1 MNSENVT
8 GVSCDHGAAENISV
22 WIGLSN
28 INNTWVWDDGTE
40 LMSSPWKRAPP
51 LDRCMSARLTMDAIL
66 EPKLCGIKLPFF
78 CQYKTGSCYFR
89 IYNQASI
96 VGHNK
101 FSLTRTSLE
110 RCKDVCGHVTEFECW
125 SFEYNTVN
133 QFCQLNDVN
142 RWTASESF
150 VYFDKS
156 WDYYHKTCY
165 TSTILSEESD
175 QTTYMVYHSTTMTMP
190 MNTPTDGHEVDLS
203 LLEPRQYV
211 LYNISLSW
219 SEAGKYCKEN
229 GGHLANLDGPSNIP
243 ETGYQSMVNVNEL
256 FWIGLRRTENIGW
269 HWYNNT
275 DLEWSN
281 FKYKPNEFDFIKVC
295 GAVSLSSGWWYN
307 EVCDEKKRFL
317 CQYPKES
324 CEFIRTANA
333 SIMAYNEE
341 LYDDVSANY
350 CQNKCISAKFCLSY
364 EYNTNSRV
372 CQISQEN
379 RWTVEQYYHTNS
391 VNWNYF
397 HRRCS
402 FGYNTV
408 KEITTLM
415 STTESITTTFI
426 GSTKMSEILTTDDTM
441 TTLDPIAENERMF
454 QELKQEM
461 KTMSDKIKKKQLKK
475 SKTSAEDNRP
485 SAKGVGIVA
494 AVILISIFGSV
505 VLMDVSTIGVQC
517 KEISKREARKIRRY
531 RRRNDSSFYSHNNN
545 NRNHLGIKDISCD
558 PSAKISI
565 NTEAAS
571 SKSIDISVISDKL
584 DKQDEYGKLVS
595 LHCTKEVNDDK
606 LAVTNKSNE
615 RHVCNL
621 ELIEV
626 LLDSQTITNETL
638 SSNYVRTDS
647 CSSDGKT
654 QMTVQH
660 KETLSS
666 GDVDV
671 QIETEANVAQSSKS
685 SVMLNID
692 KPIMKPN
699 AELEMAICE
708 SNVLST
714 QAKIVYEECS
724 KSNEIENGIVD
735 PIEHKNKVITYL

>member
-1 MNSENVT
+1 
-8 GVSCDHGAAENISV
+8 
-22 WIGLSN
+22 
-28 INNTWVWDDGTE
+28 
-40 LMSSPWKRAPP
+40 
-51 LDRCMSARLTMDAIL
+51 
-66 EPKLCGIKLPFF
+66 
-78 CQYKTGSCYFR
+78 
-89 IYNQASI
+89 
-96 VGHNK
+96 
-101 FSLTRTSLE
+101 
-110 RCKDVCGHVTEFECW
+110 
-125 SFEYNTVN
+125 
-133 QFCQLNDVN
+133 
-142 RWTASESF
+142 
-150 VYFDKS
+150 
-156 WDYYHKTCY
+156 
-165 TSTILSEESD
+165 
-175 QTTYMVYHSTTMTMP
+175 
-190 MNTPTDGHEVDLS
+190 
-203 LLEPRQYV
+203 
-211 LYNISLSW
+211 
-219 SEAGKYCKEN
+219 
-229 GGHLANLDGPSNIP
+229 
-243 ETGYQSMVNVNEL
+243 
-256 FWIGLRRTENIGW
+256 
-269 HWYNNT
+269 
-275 DLEWSN
+275 
-281 FKYKPNEFDFIKVC
+281 
-295 GAVSLSSGWWYN
+295 
-307 EVCDEKKRFL
+307 
-317 CQYPKES
+317 
-324 CEFIRTANA
+324 
-333 SIMAYNEE
+333 
-341 LYDDVSANY
+341 
-350 CQNKCISAKFCLSY
+350 
-364 EYNTNSRV
+364 
-372 CQISQEN
+372 
-379 RWTVEQYYHTNS
+379 
-391 VNWNYF
+391 
-397 HRRCS
+397 
-402 FGYNTV
+402 
-408 KEITTLM
+408 
-415 STTESITTTFI
+415 
-426 GSTKMSEILTTDDTM
+426 MSEILTTDDTM

-454 QELKQEM
+454 QELKREM
-461 KTMSDKIKKKQLKK
+461 KTMSDKIKKKQLEK

-545 NRNHLGIKDISCD
+545 NRNHLGIKNISCD
-558 PSAKISI
+558 PSTKISI

-571 SKSIDISVISDKL
+571 SDSIDISVISDKL

-626 LLDSQTITNETL
+626 LPDSQTITNETL
-638 SSNYVRTDS
+638 SSNHVQTES

-724 KSNEIENGIVD
+724 KSNEIESGIVD